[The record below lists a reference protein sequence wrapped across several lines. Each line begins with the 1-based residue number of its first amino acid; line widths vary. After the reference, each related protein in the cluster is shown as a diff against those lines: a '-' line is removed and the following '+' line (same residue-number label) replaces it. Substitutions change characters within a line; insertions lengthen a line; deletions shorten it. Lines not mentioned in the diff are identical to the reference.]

1 MESKCGLLQGGGC
14 PSYLFADLCLE
25 AKVNSLNL
33 YSQRK
38 LTPCASLFHGKPWMS
53 QCWDNEPWGS
63 KGRDGGEGT
72 LGHLHIILF
81 WIAREEIWEEIWEGI
96 WEQGGGYSCVDVM
109 VTKQTSDLKNLL
121 WSTQPINY
129 QTVKHMFRDTET
141 SGQSPREMNIGSAW
155 VRRHFNLAFQYS
167 VLYFIKPREWKSAL

>member
-96 WEQGGGYSCVDVM
+96 WEQGGVFLCWRHGN
-109 VTKQTSDLKNLL
+109 QTNFRLEKPPLEYTAYKLSDCEAYVSRYGNI
-121 WSTQPINY
+121 WSISPWNE
-129 QTVKHMFRDTET
+129 HRFSMSTET
-141 SGQSPREMNIGSAW
+141 
-155 VRRHFNLAFQYS
+155 L
-167 VLYFIKPREWKSAL
+167 